1 MNLHRHEI
9 KDRQTRERERDQTDS
24 QSDTAVHWRESKRD
38 RMDDCPPQEEKSSSG
53 GTTMTMGFT
62 MIGFQ

>member
-24 QSDTAVHWRESKRD
+24 QSDTGEKAKGIGWMIAPLRRKKAV
-38 RMDDCPPQEEKSSSG
+38 QEE
-53 GTTMTMGFT
+53 
-62 MIGFQ
+62 QL

>member
-9 KDRQTRERERDQTDS
+9 KDRQTRERER
-24 QSDTAVHWRESKRD
+24 SDRLTVRHWRESKRD
-38 RMDDCPPQEEKSSSG
+38 RMDDRPPQEEKSSSG
-53 GTTMTMGFT
+53 GTTMTMAFT